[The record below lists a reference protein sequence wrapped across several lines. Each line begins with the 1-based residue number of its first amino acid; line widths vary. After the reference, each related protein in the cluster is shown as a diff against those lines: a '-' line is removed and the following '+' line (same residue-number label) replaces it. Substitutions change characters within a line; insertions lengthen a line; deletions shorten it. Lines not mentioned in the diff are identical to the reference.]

1 MSKGSSHLFSG
12 TSGEG
17 KALID
22 EVIANG
28 YKISPEKVVLITRDP
43 TGKIVWLEEG
53 NSSRGLQHIID
64 RHGHEFNGIVQR
76 STVGSDPVT
85 NGKGIANSDIP
96 DYVLEAVYQG
106 NIVGTQGKRNP
117 PRTVYEFVYNGQ
129 TQRIAIQVGSNG
141 YIVGANPKSMKEH

>member
-28 YKISPEKVVLITRDP
+28 DKISPDKVVLITRDP
-43 TGKIVWLEEG
+43 TGKIVWLEES
-53 NSSRGLQHIID
+53 NSSSGLQHIIY
-64 RHGHEFNGIVQR
+64 RHGHEF
-76 STVGSDPVT
+76 

>member
-28 YKISPEKVVLITRDP
+28 EKISPDKVVMITRDP
-43 TGKIVWLEEG
+43 FGKIVWLETG
-53 NSSRGLQHIID
+53 TDKSGLKHILD
-64 RHGHEFNGIVQR
+64 AHGRKF
-76 STVGSDPVT
+76 
-85 NGKGIANSDIP
+85 NGKGIANDDIP
-96 DYVLEAVYQG
+96 DYILEAVYQG

-117 PRTVYEFVYNGQ
+117 RTIYEFTYNGL
-129 TQRIAIQVGSNG
+129 TQRIAIQVSENG
-141 YIVGANPKSMKEH
+141 YIVGADLKSMKG

>member
-28 YKISPEKVVLITRDP
+28 EKISPSKVVMITRDP
-43 TGKIVWLEEG
+43 TGKIVWLETG
-53 NSSRGLQHIID
+53 NSKSGLQHIID
-64 RHGHEFNGIVQR
+64 DHGKEFNGR
-76 STVGSDPVT
+76 
-85 NGKGIANSDIP
+85 GISNNDIP

-106 NIVGTQGKRNP
+106 KIVGTQGKRD
-117 PRTVYEFVYNGQ
+117 PRTIYEFTYNGKK
-129 TQRIAIQVGSNG
+129 QRIAVQVGSNG
-141 YIVGANPKSMKEH
+141 YIVGANLRSNEE

>member
-28 YKISPEKVVLITRDP
+28 DKISPDKVVMITRDP
-43 TGKIVWLEEG
+43 SGKIVWLESG
-53 NSSRGLQHIID
+53 NSTSGLQHIINE
-64 RHGHEFNGIVQR
+64 HGHQF
-76 STVGSDPVT
+76 
-85 NGKGIANSDIP
+85 NGKGISNEDIP

-106 NIVGTQGKRNP
+106 NIVGTQGKKN
-117 PRTVYEFVYNGQ
+117 PRTVYEFTYNGVR
-129 TQRIAIQVGSNG
+129 QRIAVQVSENG
-141 YIVGANPKSMKEH
+141 YIVGANPKSIKEN

>member
-22 EVIANG
+22 EVISNG
-28 YKISPEKVVLITRDP
+28 DKISPDKVVMITRDP
-43 TGKIVWLEEG
+43 KGKIVWLEEG
-53 NSSRGLQHIID
+53 NNRSGLQHIINE
-64 RHGHEFNGIVQR
+64 HGHEFNG
-76 STVGSDPVT
+76 
-85 NGKGIANSDIP
+85 KGISNEDIP

-117 PRTVYEFVYNGQ
+117 RTVYEFVYNGVK
-129 TQRIAIQVGSNG
+129 QRIAVQVGSNG
-141 YIVGANPKSMKEH
+141 YIVGANPKSMKE

>member
-28 YKISPEKVVLITRDP
+28 EKISPEKVVMITKDP
-43 TGKIVWLEEG
+43 NGKIVWLETG
-53 NSSRGLQHIID
+53 NASSGLQHIINQ
-64 RHGHEFNGIVQR
+64 HGHEFNG
-76 STVGSDPVT
+76 
-85 NGKGIANSDIP
+85 KGISNEDIP

-106 NIVGTQGKRNP
+106 HIVGTQGKRNP
-117 PRTVYEFVYNGQ
+117 RTVYEFIYNGQ
-129 TQRIAIQVGSNG
+129 KQRIAVQVGSNG
-141 YIVGANPKSMKEH
+141 YIVGANPKSLKEI